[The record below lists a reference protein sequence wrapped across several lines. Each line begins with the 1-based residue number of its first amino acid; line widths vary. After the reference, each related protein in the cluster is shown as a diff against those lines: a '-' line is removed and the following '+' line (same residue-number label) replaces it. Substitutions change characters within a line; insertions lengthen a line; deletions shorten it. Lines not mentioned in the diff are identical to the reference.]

1 MKSNVL
7 KLSIRRAVIA
17 VTVTVLML
25 AGSATAYAW
34 FTNQRRL
41 ATITKVNSPIVLAIG
56 AGAKESSLNID
67 IGGIDVEDDPRK
79 KDFVFSVYSDE
90 SVEKYKLQIAHT
102 TNIDFVYTVYKAVE
116 HTSDPGNDRVEY
128 TAENGNVYYYTKSGG
143 AIPGSYLNFNGK
155 IADNSL
161 HDKSYGGYNR
171 VQENAEPLY
180 WQTAD
185 AIQPTN
191 NNLSGF
197 LDYYIL
203 EISWNEDVVNNKE
216 TDMVYLTAGI
226 A

>member
-1 MKSNVL
+1 MKSNFL
-7 KLSIRRAVIA
+7 KSNIRRAVIA
-17 VTVTVLML
+17 VTAAVVMI

-41 ATITKVNSPIVLAIG
+41 ATITKVNSPTVLAIG

-67 IGGIDVEDDPRK
+67 MGGIDVEDESGK

-143 AIPGSYLNFNGK
+143 AIPGSHLNQSGK
-155 IADNSL
+155 IADKSL

-185 AIQPTN
+185 VIQPAN

-203 EISWNEDVVNNKE
+203 EISWSDDAVNNKE